1 MDLELDEERLGDPE
15 ALAACDPGGML
26 PAAAS
31 AAAQVRIAARAARDA
46 GLSRIAE
53 DGRPRAVVVAG
64 LDGSGVAGDV
74 LAAVCGVGCPVAIHT
89 IRDYT
94 LPGWVGA
101 ADLVIAVSCSGTTE
115 ETLSAAREAVRRG
128 CRLLAVGAPD
138 SPLAAVATQA
148 GGVFVPVEAAAPPR
162 AMLWALA
169 VPLVMAAAELRLCD
183 PGPDPYESLAAA
195 LEDLGARCG
204 PTTEPLVNP
213 AKGLARELV
222 GTVPMIWGSSPL
234 AAVAAYRFSCQLAE
248 NAKYPSVHGALPE
261 AGHNQVVAFDGW
273 FGADTEPVDIFRD
286 RVEDPLGP
294 PRLRVVLLRD
304 TEEHPRTALRREAVA
319 RLAAERGIAMSE
331 IPAEGDTPLARLA
344 SLIAITDYA
353 SVYLALAYG
362 IDPAPVE
369 IIDRLRSEVAG

>member
-1 MDLELDEERLGDPE
+1 MDLELDEERLDDPE
-15 ALAACDPGGML
+15 ALTAWDPGGML

-31 AAAQVRIAARAARDA
+31 AAAQVRIAAREAGIARV
-46 GLSRIAE
+46 AE
-53 DGRPRAVVVAG
+53 DGRPRAVVVVG
-64 LDGSGVAGDV
+64 LGASGVAGDM
-74 LAAVCGVGCPVAIHT
+74 LAAACGTGCPVAIHT
-89 IRDYT
+89 VRDHT

-128 CRLLAVGAPD
+128 CRLLAVGAAG
-138 SPLAAVATQA
+138 SPLADVAVQA
-148 GGVFVPVEAAAPPR
+148 GGVFVPVEAVAPPR
-162 AMLWALA
+162 AMLWALV
-169 VPLVMAAAELRLCD
+169 VPLIMAATELRLCD
-183 PGPDPYESLAAA
+183 PGPDPYESLAGA
-195 LEDLGARCG
+195 LEDIGARCG
-204 PTTEPLVNP
+204 PATESLVNP

-222 GTVPMIWGSSPL
+222 GTVPMIWGSSPR

-261 AGHNQVVAFDGW
+261 AGHNQLVAFDGW
-273 FGADTEPVDIFRD
+273 FGADTAPVDIFRD

-294 PRLRVVLLRD
+294 PRLRLVILRD
-304 TEEHPRTALRREAVA
+304 TEEHPRTTARREAVA
-319 RLAAERGIAMSE
+319 RLAAERGMAMSE
-331 IPAEGDTPLARLA
+331 IPAEGGTPLTRMA